1 MGKKISK
8 PKKLKNTEGIPLAVV
23 SVNGGV
29 CLLEKTLKKTGNH
42 LFLSW
47 STDGLNFSGDKRQ
60 VEIKISPRKK
70 EKIETCSNFSLSGT
84 PTSFIMTYVRAG
96 KTRDKDIFVIAK
108 SKDLYAWTVKSEVI
122 RGDSNQA
129 KACLIASIYPLS
141 DRLIQKTGCW
151 LYMRL
156 PFAKTGKPCFR
167 LEGYFLTI
175 RTQSELF
182 GDRKPLFGR
191 ELWS

>member
-1 MGKKISK
+1 MIKLVGVPDKEKFEQVSIFSFFLGEIFISTCRLS
-8 PKKLKNTEGIPLAVV
+8 P
-23 SVNGGV
+23 
-29 CLLEKTLKKTGNH
+29 EKFNH

-129 KACLIASIYPLS
+129 TVVYDKLLDLFILYKDGLFSKCQQTRTLTVWKESHSLLFTSRQGMFDSEHISIIGSL
-141 DRLIQKTGCW
+141 DTKDG
-151 LYMRL
+151 
-156 PFAKTGKPCFR
+156 
-167 LEGYFLTI
+167 
-175 RTQSELF
+175 
-182 GDRKPLFGR
+182 
-191 ELWS
+191 

>member
-8 PKKLKNTEGIPLAVV
+8 PKKLK
-23 SVNGGV
+23 
-29 CLLEKTLKKTGNH
+29 
-42 LFLSW
+42 
-47 STDGLNFSGDKRQ
+47 
-60 VEIKISPRKK
+60 KK

-129 KACLIASIYPLS
+129 TVVYDKLLDLFI
-141 DRLIQKTGCW
+141 
-151 LYMRL
+151 LYKDGLFSKCQQTR
-156 PFAKTGKPCFR
+156 T
-167 LEGYFLTI
+167 LTVWKE
-175 RTQSELF
+175 SHSLLF
-182 GDRKPLFGR
+182 TSRQGM
-191 ELWS
+191 